1 MKVFVTFLIVMV
13 IIENLAG
20 MMGVAFFDIS
30 IFTISTLPDLFH
42 YATKLMVL
50 VIVYLMIDK
59 IFSALNK
66 TKPTV

>member
-50 VIVYLMIDK
+50 VIVYLIIEK

>member
-1 MKVFVTFLIVMV
+1 MKVLFTFLIVMV
-13 IIENLAG
+13 MIEKLAG
-20 MMGVAFFDIS
+20 LMGIGFFDIS
-30 IFTISTLPDLFH
+30 IFTISTLSDVFH

-50 VIVYLMIDK
+50 MVVYLIIDK

>member
-50 VIVYLMIDK
+50 VIVYLIIDK

>member
-30 IFTISTLPDLFH
+30 NFTISTLPDLFH

-50 VIVYLMIDK
+50 VIVYLIIDK

>member
-50 VIVYLMIDK
+50 VIVYLIIDK

-66 TKPTV
+66 TNPTV